1 MTYQIYW
8 ISGSSYSWRA
18 LLGLAIKGVDY
29 ESGLLQ
35 VSEGEHKTPW
45 FLEMNPRGKV
55 PVLKDG
61 NTVVY
66 ESLAILTYLDMKH
79 PEPPLFGTTPEETA
93 RIWRTV
99 SEVES
104 YLQPPASAMIEPIFF
119 GGLEKKVEEV
129 KEAAKQ
135 AHEELGGL
143 EKALA
148 TSSFLA
154 GEDVSA
160 ADVVLFPVV
169 QLLLRAMA
177 KDEAT
182 PLDLGFLP
190 LDERYPSLAAWVKRV
205 EALPGYDKTYPP
217 HWR

>member
-1 MTYQIYW
+1 MTYEIYW
-8 ISGSSYSWRA
+8 ISGSPYAWRA

-29 ESGLLQ
+29 QSRILQ
-35 VSEGEHKTPW
+35 ASEREHKAPW
-45 FLEMNPRGKV
+45 FLHMNPRGKV

-61 NTVVY
+61 DTVVY
-66 ESLAILTYLDMKH
+66 ESLAILAYLDVKH
-79 PEPPLFGTTPEETA
+79 PEPPLFGATPEETA
-93 RIWRTV
+93 RIWRAV

-104 YLQPPASAMIEPIFF
+104 YLWPPVSAMIGPILF
-119 GGLEKKVEEV
+119 GALEKKVEEM

-135 AHEELGGL
+135 AHEELGGP
-143 EKALA
+143 EKAFA
-148 TSSFLA
+148 TSGFLA
-154 GEDVSA
+154 GEGVSA
-160 ADVVLFPVV
+160 ADIVLFPIV

-190 LDERYPSLAAWVKRV
+190 FDERYPNLAAWVKRV